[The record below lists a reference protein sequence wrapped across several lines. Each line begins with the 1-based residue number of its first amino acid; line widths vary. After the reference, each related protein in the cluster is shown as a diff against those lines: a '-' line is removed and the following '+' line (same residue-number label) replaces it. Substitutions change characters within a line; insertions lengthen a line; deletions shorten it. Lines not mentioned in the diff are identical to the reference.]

1 MNNKLVEYIES
12 SFLKSLLLDENI
24 TDISYNGEYLFY
36 QHNKLG
42 RKKSDVN
49 ITNEEVSDFLRQI
62 ANISEKQFSYSQ
74 PILDVSVYKY
84 RINGVHQSLV
94 RVNNEK
100 KVSFS
105 LRIASINNRISHD
118 DKFMNKEAKKIILE
132 YLNNHKSIVISGPT
146 GSGKTELQKYLLQSL
161 KDNSRIIII
170 DNIQELEF
178 VRANENLDITTWQVN
193 EKINEGSF
201 SELIRNALRNN
212 PDWLVIAES
221 RGKEMNEVFSSVL
234 TGHPIITTLHSE
246 DVLSIPH
253 RIAKMVEMS
262 DSSQPFNDIVSDV
275 LKHIPCY
282 IFLNHRLSKNG
293 EVIRYIESIAISEDS
308 KLKIVYKG
316 QYE

>member
-1 MNNKLVEYIES
+1 MNDKLVSYIES
-12 SFLKSLLLDENI
+12 SFLSSMLNDDNI
-24 TDISYNGEYLFY
+24 TDISYNGQYLFY

-42 RKKSDVN
+42 RIKSEVN
-49 ITNEEVSDFLRQI
+49 VSNEEVSDFLRQI

-74 PILDVSVYKY
+74 PILDVSIYRY

-105 LRIASINNRISHD
+105 LRIASTTNRISHD
-118 DKFMNKEAKKIILE
+118 NKFLNKDAKKIIFE

-178 VRANENLDITTWQVN
+178 VRFNEKLDITTWQVN
-193 EKINEGSF
+193 EKIPEGSF

-212 PDWLVIAES
+212 PDWLVVAES

-262 DSSQPFNDIVSDV
+262 DSTQPFNDIVDDV

-282 IFLNHRLSKNG
+282 IFLNHHLSKKG
-293 EVIRYIESIAISEDS
+293 EVIRYIESIAVSEGS
-308 KLKIVYKG
+308 KLKIVYRG
-316 QYE
+316 SYE

>member
-1 MNNKLVEYIES
+1 MNERLVNYIES
-12 SFLKSLLLDENI
+12 SFLKEMLSDENI
-24 TDISYNGEYLFY
+24 TDISYNGEFLFY

-42 RKKSDVN
+42 RMKSDII
-49 ITNEEVSDFLRQI
+49 ITPEEASDFLRQI
-62 ANISEKQFSYSQ
+62 ANISEKQFSYTQ

-100 KVSFS
+100 RVSFS
-105 LRIASINNRISHD
+105 IRIASLDNRIKSD
-118 DKFMNKEAKKIILE
+118 NKFFTKEAKEIVFR
-132 YLNNHKSIVISGPT
+132 YLGAHKSIVISGPT
-146 GSGKTELQKYLLQSL
+146 GSGKTELQKYLLESL
-161 KDNSRIIII
+161 SDNSRIIII

-178 VRANENLDITTWQVN
+178 IRNNQNLDITTWQVN
-193 EKINEGSF
+193 EKIIEGSF

-212 PDWLVIAES
+212 PDWLVVAES

-234 TGHPIITTLHSE
+234 TGHPIITTMHSE

-262 DSSQPFNDIVSDV
+262 DSTQPFNDIIEDV

-282 IFLNHRLSKNG
+282 IFLNHKIDKKG
-293 EVIRYIESIAISEDS
+293 GVKRYIESIAISENN
-308 KLKIVYKG
+308 KLKVVYRSKD
-316 QYE
+316 E